1 MYHFKKKAEYTF
13 WHSPLIL
20 FLLFIIVIIF
30 AYNLIGLLEKER
42 ETSKKKELA
51 LDQIETLKKREDTL
65 KNDIARLET
74 DEGIES
80 AIREKYQV
88 VKPGEKVVTIVDEP
102 DLVVGGDVQN
112 RPHGF
117 WNFIKRIFTK

>member
-20 FLLFIIVIIF
+20 ALLFVIVIVF

-42 ETSKKKELA
+42 ETSKKKELV
-51 LDQIETLKKREDTL
+51 LDQIEALKKRELTL
-65 KNDIARLET
+65 KTDIARLET

-102 DLVVGGDVQN
+102 ESIGEGDGQS

-117 WNFIKRIFTK
+117 WNFIKRIFR